1 MQLTILD
8 ENFDTIN
15 PVSVFRTLIWIRRY
29 TKLGAFELYTSPDL
43 LPLLLQGEYLYRNDA
58 DELGVI
64 KEAYYKRSKDGK
76 VEAYAKGYFAER
88 LLEDRAIEK
97 TTMLTGTTESA
108 MRNLVDLYA
117 INPSDENR
125 VIDHLGLGEE
135 HGLGSKINS
144 QITGGSL
151 SEELYSLGNAENLS
165 HRIRYDYLTND
176 LKFEVWKGKDRRTT
190 QTENSWAVF
199 SDSFDNIRG
208 TTYKRD
214 SNSYKNVAF
223 VAGEEKEDGTRAIIE
238 VDIRKS
244 QTEKRKE
251 LYVDAR
257 DIQSKD
263 EDGNEVSE
271 EEYNQLLY
279 QRGLEK
285 LAEYKMVE
293 CVSSDV
299 DPSANLV
306 YKKDFDLGDY
316 CEYVNTKIG
325 ITTEQIITEISE
337 TYEGGCALLEIT
349 LGNEGVST
357 VKQLIKREA

>member
-8 ENFDTIN
+8 ENFETIR

-43 LPLLLQGEYLYRNDA
+43 LPLLMQGEYLYRNDA

-64 KEAYYKRSKDGK
+64 KEAFYKQSKDGK

-88 LLEDRAIEK
+88 LLEDRVIDK
-97 TTMLTGTTESA
+97 TTMLTGTTENV
-108 MRNLVDLYA
+108 MRDLVDMFA
-117 INPSDENR
+117 INPSNRNR
-125 VIDHLGLGEE
+125 VIEHLSLGNV
-135 HGLGSKINS
+135 HGLGSQINS

-151 SEELYSLGNAENLS
+151 SDELYSLGNAENIS
-165 HRIRYDYLTND
+165 HRVRYNYLTND

-199 SDSFDNIRG
+199 SDSFDNIRD
-208 TTYKRD
+208 TTYKRE

-223 VAGEEKEDGTRAIIE
+223 VAGEEREDGTRVIAE

-244 QTEKRKE
+244 SDEKRRE

-257 DIQSKD
+257 DIQSED
-263 EDGNEVSE
+263 EDGNIISE
-271 EEYNQLLY
+271 DEYNLLLQ

-293 CVSSDV
+293 SVTSDV

-306 YKKDFDLGDY
+306 YKKDYDLGDY
-316 CEYVNTKIG
+316 CEYVNSKIG
-325 ITTEQIITEISE
+325 ITTDQIITEITE
-337 TYEGGCALLEIT
+337 TYEGGCELIEIT
-349 LGNEGVST
+349 LGNDGVST
-357 VKQLIKREA
+357 VKQLIKREV